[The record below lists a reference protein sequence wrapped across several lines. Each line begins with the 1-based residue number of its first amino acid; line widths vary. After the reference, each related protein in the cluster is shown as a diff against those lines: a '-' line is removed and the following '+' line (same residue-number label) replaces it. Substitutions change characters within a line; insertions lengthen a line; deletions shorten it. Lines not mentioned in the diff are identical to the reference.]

1 MRPSSWEGTTEQGKM
16 VDVVCP
22 SSCELSSGWCQDV
35 HQLRLS
41 SREQGTEEGTEGMKM
56 VHHLHPSS
64 REQSDFSGW

>member
-1 MRPSSWEGTTEQGKM
+1 MTEQGKM

-56 VHHLHPSS
+56 LH
-64 REQSDFSGW
+64 